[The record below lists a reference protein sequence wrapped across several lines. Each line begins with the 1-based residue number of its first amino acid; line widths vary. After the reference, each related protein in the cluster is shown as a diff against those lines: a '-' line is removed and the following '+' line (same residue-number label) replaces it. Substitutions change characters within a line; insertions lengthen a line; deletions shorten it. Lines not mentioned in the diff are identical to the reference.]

1 MNNYILLIPLAITF
15 CSLAAAVFLFLHC
28 RRVEKNCNI
37 SIVRSI
43 HDQDRVR
50 RELELTRIEKEAIEK
65 VLTARLTE
73 KIESALLKAMEE
85 EPVAASDRHVMRI
98 EITYI

>member
-1 MNNYILLIPLAITF
+1 MNNYILLIALAITF

-43 HDQDRVR
+43 HEQDRVTR
-50 RELELTRIEKEAIEK
+50 DLERTRIEKQAVEN

-73 KIESALLKAMEE
+73 VIESALLKAMEE
-85 EPVAASDRHVMRI
+85 EPVSDSDRHVLRI